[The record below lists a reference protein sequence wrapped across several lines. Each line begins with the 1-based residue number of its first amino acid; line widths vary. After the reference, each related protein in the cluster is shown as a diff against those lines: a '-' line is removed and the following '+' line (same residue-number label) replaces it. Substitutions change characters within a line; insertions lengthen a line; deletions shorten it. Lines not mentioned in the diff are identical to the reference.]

1 MSVGETALTG
11 PVGRIDSGQA
21 ISAEEFAEVMRAHQ
35 RRIHRLLLSFVRDP
49 DEADSLTQECFLR
62 AYRNW
67 SSFRGDSSIATWL
80 SRIAVNLARDEAK
93 NRRRSFWR
101 RLLALDAG
109 SSDGEQPYRIDAPAE
124 TVSPEQALLAR
135 EQLQEVW
142 AVVDRLPS
150 QQRAVFLLRFVHEMS
165 LEEVAQVLEV
175 ELGTVKSHL
184 SRAVATVRRQV
195 KHK

>member
-11 PVGRIDSGQA
+11 PVGRIDSSQA

-35 RRIHRLLLSFVRDP
+35 RRIYHLLLSFVRDP

-67 SSFRGDSSIATWL
+67 SSFRGDSSVATWL

-93 NRRRSFWR
+93 NRRRGFWR
-101 RLLALDAG
+101 RLLTLDAE
-109 SSDGEQPYRIDAPAE
+109 SSDGEQFYSIDAPAE
-124 TVSPEQALLAR
+124 TASPEQALLAR
-135 EQLQEVW
+135 EQLREVW
-142 AVVDRLPS
+142 ARVDRLPA

-184 SRAVATVRRQV
+184 SRAVGTVRRQV
-195 KHK
+195 KR